1 MTFKPQKAKTYGKD
15 NIKTHNRNYLVSTK
29 YDGFQVFL
37 TKTQGEV
44 ACYTS
49 NWKPFSHS
57 IFEKI
62 LSLIDEDNFILIGEF
77 LHDSDGKLG
86 SRSKSAILTTYRTNK
101 AKGISNSPDDELLDK
116 VIVFDCIFSNNFN
129 LKASERLSKLKTL
142 LKDADILQ
150 AIEVCSMTLPEALN
164 HAKKLTTDGWEGV
177 MCIDPDSTYHAG
189 KRVHHAIKIKPRL
202 TADLL
207 CVNVLEGEG
216 KYKNMIGSL
225 VLMDKE
231 GRLVNVGSGLTD
243 NDRQLPDSH
252 YINKVIEIEYERID
266 GTYTQPIFKIIRG
279 DKTIHEID

>member
-1 MTFKPQKAKTYGKD
+1 MSFKPQKAKTYSKD
-15 NIKTHNRNYLVSTK
+15 NIKIHNGSYLVSTK

-37 TKTQGEV
+37 TRTHGEV

-77 LHDSDGKLG
+77 LHDSDGRLG

-101 AKGISNSPDDELLDK
+101 TKSISNRPDDELLDK
-116 VIVFDCIFSNNFN
+116 VIIFDCIFSNNFN
-129 LKASERLSKLKTL
+129 LKASERLSKLQSL

-164 HAKKLTTDGWEGV
+164 HAKKITADGWEGV
-177 MCIDPDSTYHAG
+177 MCIDPDSKYHTG

-225 VLMDKE
+225 VLTDKE
-231 GRLVNVGSGLTD
+231 RRLVNVGSGLTD
-243 NDRQLPDSH
+243 IDRKLPNH
-252 YINKVIEIEYERID
+252 YYINKIIEIEYERID
-266 GTYTQPIFKIIRG
+266 DTYIQPIFKTIRE
-279 DKTIHEID
+279 DKSIQDID